1 MSFKDLKEKFIRLLF
16 TDEFVEDATFVKRE
30 PVEEVKKTV
39 ENIVREEIKEK
50 PVEVKEEPKAEVKI
64 LIDPPKPKKKKKTE
78 PVIITEPYEQ
88 RDIISPI
95 YGNLNKPMPKTPKTT
110 TKSTQK
116 ANKVLS
122 PMYGIQS
129 TKVEDKKPEEL
140 PKDTPVLASKKVVSK
155 TEAIDTKAEDKKI
168 EQEIKT
174 KIAKIEEMI
183 SDKEGVN
190 EQTMEVKALKE
201 VVERTEEKPKKTTAK
216 KSTTK
221 KTTTKR
227 KKKDEVVITKNETTE
242 TKEVKDGNL

>member
-1 MSFKDLKEKFIRLLF
+1 MSFKDLKEKFMGLLF

-30 PVEEVKKTV
+30 SVEEVKKTV

-50 PVEVKEEPKAEVKI
+50 PVEVKKEPKAEVKI

-122 PMYGIQS
+122 PMYGVQS

-140 PKDTPVLASKKVVSK
+140 PKDTPVLASKKVISK
-155 TEAIDTKAEDKKI
+155 TETIDAKAEDKKI
-168 EQEIKT
+168 EQEIKA
-174 KIAKIEEMI
+174 KIIKIEEMI
-183 SDKEGVN
+183 SEEDTS
-190 EQTMEVKALKE
+190 EQTMEVKDLKE
-201 VVERTEEKPKKTTAK
+201 VVKLKEEKPKKITAK

-227 KKKDEVVITKNETTE
+227 KKKEEVVVAKNEATKTE
-242 TKEVKDGNL
+242 EVKDGNL

>member
-1 MSFKDLKEKFIRLLF
+1 MSFKDLKEKFMGLLF

-50 PVEVKEEPKAEVKI
+50 PVEVKEESKAEIKI

-122 PMYGIQS
+122 PIYGVQS

-140 PKDTPVLASKKVVSK
+140 PKDTPVLASKKVISK
-155 TEAIDTKAEDKKI
+155 TETIDAKAEEKKI
-168 EQEIKT
+168 EQEIKA
-174 KIAKIEEMI
+174 KIVKIEEMI
-183 SDKEGVN
+183 SEEDAS
-190 EQTMEVKALKE
+190 EQTKEVKDLKE
-201 VVERTEEKPKKTTAK
+201 VVELKEEKPKKTTAK

-221 KTTTKR
+221 KTTAKR
-227 KKKDEVVITKNETTE
+227 KKKDEVVIAKNETTE

>member
-1 MSFKDLKEKFIRLLF
+1 MSFKDLKEKFMGLLF
-16 TDEFVEDATFVKRE
+16 TDEFVEDATFVKKE

-64 LIDPPKPKKKKKTE
+64 LIDPPKPKKKKKME

-122 PMYGIQS
+122 PMYGVQS

-140 PKDTPVLASKKVVSK
+140 PKDTPVLASKKVISK
-155 TEAIDTKAEDKKI
+155 TETIDAKAEDKKI
-168 EQEIKT
+168 EQEIKA
-174 KIAKIEEMI
+174 KIVKIEEMI
-183 SDKEGVN
+183 SKEDTG
-190 EQTMEVKALKE
+190 EQTMEVKDLKE
-201 VVERTEEKPKKTTAK
+201 VIELKEEKPKKTTAK

-227 KKKDEVVITKNETTE
+227 KKKEEVVVAKNEVTK